1 MRPDASR
8 TVRIPGGDSSAIRPP
23 RIVESEDVDSLG
35 PTRPRPNRLIG
46 YLPLARLLLVAAAPL
61 LAPADPLRVD
71 LTAVGLPPSPAHP
84 FGTDRVGRDLFSRW
98 LVGGQ
103 TSIVVA
109 ALAAAFA
116 VLIGVLLGAHAGYR
130 GGRLGALIDR
140 FVDVALALPIF
151 FVAIALQATL
161 PPGALGVVLVIG
173 ATGWMSPARVI
184 RARVLQTRTQPF
196 VEAAR
201 ALGGSDGWILRRH
214 VLPQCVGTIAATL
227 TTSFGEAILLQ
238 STLSF
243 LGLGLPP
250 PSPSWGG
257 MLLDALPEVLHGA
270 WLPVLLPGFSIMA
283 ATAAVGAAA
292 RRLR

>member
-1 MRPDASR
+1 MRSDVTQPSGNASAALRGGCAVEPGDA
-8 TVRIPGGDSSAIRPP
+8 DS
-23 RIVESEDVDSLG
+23 DTSL
-35 PTRPRPNRLIG
+35 RPRLGQRLS
-46 YLPLARLLLVAAAPL
+46 YLPVALLLLIAAAPT
-61 LAPADPLRVD
+61 LAPADPLRID

-84 FGTDRVGRDLFSRW
+84 FGTDRVGRDIFSRW

-103 TSIVVA
+103 TSLGVA

-116 VLIGVLLGAHAGYR
+116 VVVGAVLGAHAGYR

-140 FVDVALALPIF
+140 LVDVALALPIF
-151 FVAIALQATL
+151 FVAIALQAAL
-161 PPGALGVVLVIG
+161 PPGWLGVVLVIG
-173 ATGWMSPARVI
+173 VTGWMSPARVI
-184 RARVLQTRTQPF
+184 RSQVLQTRAQPF

-201 ALGGSDGWILRRH
+201 ALGCSDGWILRRH
-214 VLPQCVGTIAATL
+214 VLPQCVGTLAVTL

-243 LGLGLPP
+243 LGLGIPP
-250 PSPSWGG
+250 PAPSWGG

-270 WLPVLLPGFSIMA
+270 WLPVLLPGLSIMA

-292 RRLR
+292 RRFH